1 MAKNFSARKTG
12 AFGAEKSQENLVFY

>member
-1 MAKNFSARKTG
+1 MAKNFSATKTG